1 MTFAMRR
8 RRQNAAPPTP
18 ATRVTIFPSCSRK
31 PSAQKFTVVTGYPGG
46 ADIELAVERG
56 EMQCRAISIPVYF
69 GREPYHS
76 WRQKGL
82 ARILVQTGTKRESR
96 LADVPTLYELM
107 DQYQTSDANRRLAAV
122 LLGHAG
128 FGLWP
133 MAATPSTPQDQLK
146 ILRTA
151 FVKSVNDPE
160 LLAEA
165 KKKTLEVDLITGE
178 AAEALAKEVVSQP
191 TDVIARMK
199 RLLGE

>member
-1 MTFAMRR
+1 
-8 RRQNAAPPTP
+8 
-18 ATRVTIFPSCSRK
+18 
-31 PSAQKFTVVTGYPGG
+31 
-46 ADIELAVERG
+46 
-56 EMQCRAISIPVYF
+56 
-69 GREPYHS
+69 
-76 WRQKGL
+76 
-82 ARILVQTGTKRESR
+82 
-96 LADVPTLYELM
+96 
-107 DQYQTSDANRRLAAV
+107 
-122 LLGHAG
+122 
-128 FGLWP
+128 

>member
-1 MTFAMRR
+1 LAAPRR
-8 RRQNAAPPTP
+8 RNRCCTCGRRRLTKPIHDVRNATTPPKCG
-18 ATRVTIFPSCSRK
+18 ATGTGNTGYYVPKLLEETIG
-31 PSAQKFTVVTGYPGG
+31 AKFTVVTGYPGG

-69 GREPYHS
+69 GREPYHT

-151 FVKSVNDPE
+151 F
-160 LLAEA
+160 
-165 KKKTLEVDLITGE
+165 
-178 AAEALAKEVVSQP
+178 
-191 TDVIARMK
+191 
-199 RLLGE
+199 

>member
-1 MTFAMRR
+1 MRR
-8 RRQNAAPPTP
+8 HRHRQHWLLCSQAARGNCRR
-18 ATRVTIFPSCSRK
+18 
-31 PSAQKFTVVTGYPGG
+31 KFTVVTGYPGG

-69 GREPYHS
+69 GREPYHT

-82 ARILVQTGTKRESR
+82 ARILIQTGTKRESR

>member
-1 MTFAMRR
+1 M
-8 RRQNAAPPTP
+8 
-18 ATRVTIFPSCSRK
+18 
-31 PSAQKFTVVTGYPGG
+31 
-46 ADIELAVERG
+46 
-56 EMQCRAISIPVYF
+56 
-69 GREPYHS
+69 
-76 WRQKGL
+76 
-82 ARILVQTGTKRESR
+82 VQTGTKRESR

-107 DQYQTSDANRRLAAV
+107 DQYQTSDANWRLAAV

-191 TDVIARMK
+191 TDVIARIK